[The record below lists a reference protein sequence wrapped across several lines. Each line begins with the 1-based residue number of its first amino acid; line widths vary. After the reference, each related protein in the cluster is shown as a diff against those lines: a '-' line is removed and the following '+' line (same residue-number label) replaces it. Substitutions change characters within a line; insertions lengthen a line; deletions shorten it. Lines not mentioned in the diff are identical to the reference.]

1 MTIGKGKAGSPQA
14 VLAPCNNNSGAFS
27 PPSSAPPAPVPSM
40 EARGAGQRQALQRLA
55 VASES
60 ANSAVRINLGAGG
73 RRGMMHDCLAHA
85 LVCTL
90 HGGARGRAGKQ
101 WSYY

>member
-40 EARGAGQRQALQRLA
+40 EARGAGQAGIAAAGRGKRERQQR
-55 VASES
+55 SKNKPRS
-60 ANSAVRINLGAGG
+60 WRKK
-73 RRGMMHDCLAHA
+73 RHDA
-85 LVCTL
+85 
-90 HGGARGRAGKQ
+90 
-101 WSYY
+101 